1 VNPVHCRHR
10 KNAIVQRLMRPRA
23 MAKANLHPERSRT
36 PRRWRCLGKGRH
48 EAADRPG
55 KVRPDHPMR
64 GPASASVQL
73 IMLHSR
79 PPLRDAVPTSV
90 RITSGS
96 LPFDRNCPN
105 RLQAAGGIEPGQFQ
119 ETSRATGQRSVL
131 GVAESDSNM
140 RSKHRHP
147 QRHSSVFFA

>member
-1 VNPVHCRHR
+1 
-10 KNAIVQRLMRPRA
+10 

-73 IMLHSR
+73 IKLHSR
-79 PPLRDAVPTSV
+79 PPLRDAVPTYV

-105 RLQAAGGIEPGQFQ
+105 RLQPPAGSSPVHFRKLAVLPVNARSWEWRSRTRTCARTIVIRKGILLLSLRNRYEGFP
-119 ETSRATGQRSVL
+119 SIIL
-131 GVAESDSNM
+131 
-140 RSKHRHP
+140 
-147 QRHSSVFFA
+147 